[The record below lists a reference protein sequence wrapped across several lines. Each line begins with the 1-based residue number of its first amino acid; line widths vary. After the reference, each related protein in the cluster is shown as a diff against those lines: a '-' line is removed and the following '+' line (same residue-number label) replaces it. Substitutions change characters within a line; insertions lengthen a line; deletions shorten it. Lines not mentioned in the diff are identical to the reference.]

1 MQSSLIV
8 LLLKENCKGRRD
20 RDDGG
25 GGDNGPRPRPMPN
38 PDGDGDNGPMPPRPG
53 PRPTPTPAPPLQ
65 LFKQPVQLTFTQ
77 VEGRPTKKGLRRYL
91 QWQIRLSSLFRL
103 HCSRKSGEVPQHPP
117 FPVVVKERVLYFGS
131 IESKQW
137 FPSTK
142 PSSCLGAG
150 GHSGSLQRAL
160 CVSGSPLIPSSSYH
174 THPEYTLP
182 NPLRNVFFTISPPTI
197 SKCSL
202 QRAWVII

>member
-1 MQSSLIV
+1 MTKLSFA
-8 LLLKENCKGRRD
+8 
-20 RDDGG
+20 
-25 GGDNGPRPRPMPN
+25 
-38 PDGDGDNGPMPPRPG
+38 G

-137 FPSTK
+137 FPSTNQFLSRRRRPLRISAK
-142 PSSCLGAG
+142 
-150 GHSGSLQRAL
+150 
-160 CVSGSPLIPSSSYH
+160 SPLCLRQPIDTLFFLSHPSGIHIAKPFTQCFFYNLTSYH
-174 THPEYTLP
+174 LEMLTAESMSHYMSRMVRTY
-182 NPLRNVFFTISPPTI
+182 
-197 SKCSL
+197 
-202 QRAWVII
+202 RARLGH

>member
-1 MQSSLIV
+1 MTTKLFFA
-8 LLLKENCKGRRD
+8 
-20 RDDGG
+20 
-25 GGDNGPRPRPMPN
+25 
-38 PDGDGDNGPMPPRPG
+38 G

-117 FPVVVKERVLYFGS
+117 FPVVVKERVLYFGF
-131 IESKQW
+131 IQSKQW
-137 FPSTK
+137 FPSTN

-150 GHSGSLQRAL
+150 GHSRSLQRAL

>member
-1 MQSSLIV
+1 MTKLSFA
-8 LLLKENCKGRRD
+8 
-20 RDDGG
+20 
-25 GGDNGPRPRPMPN
+25 
-38 PDGDGDNGPMPPRPG
+38 G

-182 NPLRNVFFTISPPTI
+182 NPLRNVFLQSHLLPSRNAHCREHGSLYELNGQNIY
-197 SKCSL
+197 SKAGSL
-202 QRAWVII
+202 DQSILVDNLTL

>member
-1 MQSSLIV
+1 MTKLSFA
-8 LLLKENCKGRRD
+8 
-20 RDDGG
+20 
-25 GGDNGPRPRPMPN
+25 
-38 PDGDGDNGPMPPRPG
+38 G

-182 NPLRNVFFTISPPTI
+182 NPLRNVFCHESLYELYENIY
-197 SKCSL
+197 SKAGSL
-202 QRAWVII
+202 DQLILVDNLTL